1 MAHWDYDLVVR
12 VPIEG
17 IGYQKQGQ
25 ASVNT
30 AKGEA
35 MKFCPSCGADIAKYI
50 EVESGHPTAQI
61 VASQPTVGK
70 YDAVST
76 WKALLAIASDRQ
88 ASPPSVDSLV
98 SESLEGMKPGK
109 KKAIVHIAFDQD
121 IVPRG
126 GVLYRATLLEGRT
139 EMDVDRLR
147 KLGYAVD
154 KEGHLVIVDDV
165 PVGNAYQ
172 TIMYWGGTKQH
183 KRWHLKYPVEVN
195 PARNGDLYF
204 MDENIVA
211 FGTDWLDTGK
221 MHDAFTVLLESFMGG
236 HGHSDAIV
244 GTPLAFKLVFQ

>member
-1 MAHWDYDLVVR
+1 
-12 VPIEG
+12 
-17 IGYQKQGQ
+17 
-25 ASVNT
+25 
-30 AKGEA
+30 

-50 EVESGHPTAQI
+50 AVESGYPAPQI
-61 VASQPTVGK
+61 VASQPTAGK

-76 WKALLAIASDRQ
+76 WKALLATAADRQ
-88 ASPPSVDSLV
+88 TSPPSIDSLV

-109 KKAIVHIAFDQD
+109 KKAIVHIAFDKD
-121 IVPRG
+121 VVPRG

-139 EMDVDRLR
+139 DMDIDRLK

-172 TIMYWGGTKQH
+172 TIMYWGGSKQH

-195 PARNGDLYF
+195 PARNGDVYF
-204 MDENIVA
+204 MDENIIA
-211 FGTDWLDTGK
+211 FGTDWLDTSK
-221 MHDAFTVLLESFMGG
+221 MHDAFTVLLESLMGG

-244 GTPLAFKLVFQ
+244 GTPLAFKVVFQ